1 MSSLETHVQNRRT
14 FAIISHPDA
23 GKTTLTEKLLL
34 MGGAIQAAGAVKARG
49 DARRARSDWMKVEQE
64 RGISVTASAM
74 TFEYKG
80 CTFNLVDTPGHQ
92 DFSEDTYRTLSAV
105 DSAIMVID
113 AAKGIEAQTRKLFE
127 VCRLRDI
134 PIITFINKLDREG
147 RDPFELMDQIEQEL
161 ALDVTPASWP
171 IGMGRGF
178 LGCYDLRKDRLL
190 LMERSK
196 ETLVDHAEECNG
208 LDDPKLE
215 SLLPESSLET
225 LREEAE
231 MAKGLCPEFN
241 HQSYLEGHMS
251 PVFFGSAL
259 QSFGVGELL
268 DGIHQLSPPPR
279 PQKARERMVEATE
292 KKVSAFVFKIQA
304 NMDPKHRDRIAFVRL
319 CSGHFKRGAKLVHVA
334 SKSTMNVHNPVLF
347 LAQDRGL
354 AEEAFAGDILGI
366 PNHGKLRIGDTL
378 TEGEELHFTGIPSF
392 APELLQR
399 VRATDPLR
407 AKHLGKALE
416 QIAEEGAARVFKP
429 AFGSDWVVGVVGALQ
444 FEVLAERIKTEYDV
458 PVIFEGSGL
467 HTARWIEYDDQKDF
481 EKFKAGNEGYLAVDH
496 TKTPVFLARNA
507 WHLETT
513 EKDWPALR
521 FLKTK
526 EQ

>member
-1 MSSLETHVQNRRT
+1 MSLLEEKVKKRRT

-64 RGISVTASAM
+64 RGISVSASAM
-74 TFEYKG
+74 TFQYG
-80 CTFNLVDTPGHQ
+80 DCTFNLVDTPGHQ
-92 DFSEDTYRTLSAV
+92 DFSEDTYRTLTAV
-105 DSAIMVID
+105 DSAVMVID
-113 AAKGIEAQTRKLFE
+113 VAKGIEEQTRKLFE

-134 PIITFINKLDREG
+134 PIITFVNKLDREG

-196 ETLVDHAEECNG
+196 ATLADDAQEMRG
-208 LDDPKLE
+208 LDDEKLDQ
-215 SLLPESSLET
+215 LLPESSVSQ

-231 MAKGLCPEFN
+231 MARGLCPEFD
-241 HQSYLEGHMS
+241 HQSFLEGHMS

-259 QSFGVGELL
+259 QTFGVGELL
-268 DGIHQLSPPPR
+268 AGIRELCPPPR
-279 PQKARERMVEATE
+279 PQKARQRAVLATE
-292 KKVSAFVFKIQA
+292 KKVTAFVFKIQA
-304 NMDPKHRDRIAFVRL
+304 NMDPKHRDRVAFIRL
-319 CSGHFKRGAKLVHVA
+319 CSGHFKRGAKLFHVP
-334 SKSTMNVHNPVLF
+334 SGSTFTVHNPLLF
-347 LAQDRGL
+347 MAQDRGL
-354 AEEAFAGDILGI
+354 AEEAFAGDILGL

-378 TEGEELHFTGIPSF
+378 TEGEELNFTGIPHF

-444 FEVLAERIKTEYDV
+444 FEILAERIKNEYDV
-458 PVIFEGSGL
+458 PVVFEGSGL
-467 HTARWIEYDDQKDF
+467 YTARWIEYDDQKGF
-481 EKFKAGNEGYLAVDH
+481 EKFKVGNEGYLAVDH
-496 TKTPVFLARNA
+496 EKTPVFLARNA

-513 EKDWPALR
+513 EKDWPDLR
-521 FLKTK
+521 FVKTK

>member
-1 MSSLETHVQNRRT
+1 
-14 FAIISHPDA
+14 
-23 GKTTLTEKLLL
+23 
-34 MGGAIQAAGAVKARG
+34 
-49 DARRARSDWMKVEQE
+49 
-64 RGISVTASAM
+64 
-74 TFEYKG
+74 
-80 CTFNLVDTPGHQ
+80 
-92 DFSEDTYRTLSAV
+92 
-105 DSAIMVID
+105 
-113 AAKGIEAQTRKLFE
+113 
-127 VCRLRDI
+127 
-134 PIITFINKLDREG
+134 
-147 RDPFELMDQIEQEL
+147 
-161 ALDVTPASWP
+161 
-171 IGMGRGF
+171 
-178 LGCYDLRKDRLL
+178 
-190 LMERSK
+190 
-196 ETLVDHAEECNG
+196 
-208 LDDPKLE
+208 
-215 SLLPESSLET
+215 
-225 LREEAE
+225 
-231 MAKGLCPEFN
+231 
-241 HQSYLEGHMS
+241 
-251 PVFFGSAL
+251 
-259 QSFGVGELL
+259 
-268 DGIHQLSPPPR
+268 
-279 PQKARERMVEATE
+279 
-292 KKVSAFVFKIQA
+292 
-304 NMDPKHRDRIAFVRL
+304 
-319 CSGHFKRGAKLVHVA
+319 
-334 SKSTMNVHNPVLF
+334 VLF